1 MGEWSQRVFLTS
13 SCRTILVLVIITF
26 GMDRISVPHF
36 LFVEVNCTSI
46 TQQTE
51 LLCNA
56 GSSGLIIVDIN
67 NNITL
72 YVIVCQSVEYRDNQ
86 YRRDQR
92 GKLWRLVY
100 TPLALG
106 ETYEMTAKTHA
117 IMWPLHPQAYTSKHW
132 LHMNSLCQWWLKL
145 KLLKR
150 RDRLQKRR
158 IFTSR
163 IISLVAA
170 CSTNAFLSGKPCS
183 SKFN

>member
-67 NNITL
+67 NNIKL
-72 YVIVCQSVEYRDNQ
+72 YVHLWSIVTTNTVVI
-86 YRRDQR
+86 R
-92 GKLWRLVY
+92 GENCE
-100 TPLALG
+100 G
-106 ETYEMTAKTHA
+106 
-117 IMWPLHPQAYTSKHW
+117 
-132 LHMNSLCQWWLKL
+132 
-145 KLLKR
+145 
-150 RDRLQKRR
+150 
-158 IFTSR
+158 
-163 IISLVAA
+163 
-170 CSTNAFLSGKPCS
+170 
-183 SKFN
+183 